1 MRVFTLLA
9 LASLAL
15 PSSAQAQKRCTKG
28 IPCGNSCIA
37 ANKVCRIGS
46 SAPAPR
52 AATAPPVVS
61 TRRMAAVP
69 EDSIGAPR
77 QEWVASKKGRT
88 YYRVGCGGANGL
100 AKKNVIHFATED
112 EALLAGYTRSRAKGC

>member
-1 MRVFTLLA
+1 MRAFALLV

-15 PSSAQAQKRCTKG
+15 ASSAQAQKRCTKG

-46 SAPAPR
+46 SAPAARP
-52 AATAPPVVS
+52 S
-61 TRRMAAVP
+61 TQEASVP
-69 EDSIGAPR
+69 SIGAPP

-88 YYRVGCGGANGL
+88 YYRLGCRGANGL
-100 AKKNVIHFATED
+100 SKANLIFFKTED